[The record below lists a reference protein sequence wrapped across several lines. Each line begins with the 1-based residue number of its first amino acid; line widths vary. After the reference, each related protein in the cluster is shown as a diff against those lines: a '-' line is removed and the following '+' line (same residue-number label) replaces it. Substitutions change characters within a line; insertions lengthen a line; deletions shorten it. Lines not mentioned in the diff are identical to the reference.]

1 MTTVTLLCAA
11 GALDT
16 GLITNAFVLRWVT
29 GDEAR
34 LHPEA
39 DLICVFADN

>member
-1 MTTVTLLCAA
+1 MTTVTLL
-11 GALDT
+11 GVGDALDT
-16 GLITNAFVLRWVT
+16 GLIKNVFELRWIS

-39 DLICVFADN
+39 DLILCFR

>member
-1 MTTVTLLCAA
+1 MTTVTLLSA
-11 GALDT
+11 GDALDT
-16 GLITNAFVLRWVT
+16 GLMKNAFELRWVT

-39 DLICVFADN
+39 DLILCFR